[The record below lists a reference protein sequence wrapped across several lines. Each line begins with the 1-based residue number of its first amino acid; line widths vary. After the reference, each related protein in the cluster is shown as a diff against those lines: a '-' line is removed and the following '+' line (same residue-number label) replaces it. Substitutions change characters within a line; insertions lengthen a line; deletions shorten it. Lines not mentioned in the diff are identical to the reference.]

1 MQNFFKEKVIFK
13 NQEKNGPFN
22 YVIDAI
28 YISTIEDAELLEDD
42 KIKNTTIQIF
52 EKMHNEKSLQEYYN
66 GRGHF
71 GLSFAM
77 IRDYSNLSLNEL
89 ALNLNVSI
97 YDLKKEISL
106 TLLSKI
112 F

>member
-1 MQNFFKEKVIFK
+1 
-13 NQEKNGPFN
+13 
-22 YVIDAI
+22 
-28 YISTIEDAELLEDD
+28 
-42 KIKNTTIQIF
+42 
-52 EKMHNEKSLQEYYN
+52 MHNEKSLQEYYN

-106 TLLSKI
+106 TLLSKNFFKYLKFI
-112 F
+112 FKNFMIQLGYLLLYQLYCLFLH